1 METKREVKTI
11 QVDYVCPECDYGK
24 LRPIG
29 TVLTTYPVQF
39 PHKCT
44 ECDYTNTFSI
54 EYPYLEY
61 ETINL

>member
-1 METKREVKTI
+1 METKREVN
-11 QVDYVCPECDYGK
+11 
-24 LRPIG
+24 
-29 TVLTTYPVQF
+29 VQF